1 MEIDEEGLK
10 FVCSHCDASVSG
22 HGEFDKIWNSGT
34 QLSIPSSFYHK
45 YKNKRKKKI
54 NGNEIRVLISQ

>member
-45 YKNKRKKKI
+45 YKNLK
-54 NGNEIRVLISQ
+54 S